1 MGPRIGRFNEDNS
14 ESLELKGHSVPFTAL
29 GGFILMFGFLAF
41 NGGSTGA
48 ISPEGTGNTVA
59 LAMTNTILCGSF
71 AALTCLF
78 IFYVRRGKLSLLLSI
93 NAALAGMVAACAGC
107 DASQPW
113 TTAITGSGAAI
124 MYILLSNAIV
134 RFKIDDPLDAF
145 AVHFGGGSWGLIT
158 TCFLRDDGILP
169 AIFTNDHI
177 GHAFLQLLWQIICWL
192 SIIVWSLLWM
202 IPIFILLKKIGKL
215 RIPAEIEV
223 KGLDIYMHGESAY
236 PLHAYGHGWD
246 DVEAVR
252 KMTAAKKL
260 SNGPVPELSL
270 EQLASAYEASTLGNE
285 DRKKSVYHNP
295 QHYEHPEFHH
305 KGFKKIVPK
314 PTSRA
319 AVIRE

>member
-134 RFKIDDPLDAF
+134 KFKIDDPLDAF

-169 AIFTNDHI
+169 AIFTNGHV
-177 GHAFLQLLWQIICWL
+177 GHAFL
-192 SIIVWSLLWM
+192 
-202 IPIFILLKKIGKL
+202 IGKL